1 MRYRDDS
8 EQDYCP
14 LIQRLVAKITLMG
27 SMTGVGMDDAE
38 WAASENVS
46 TRSLNHCSMIYNIVT
61 NDSQSPPM
69 RRTKL

>member
-27 SMTGVGMDDAE
+27 RMTGVGMGAE
-38 WAASENVS
+38 WEASENVS
-46 TRSLNHCSMIYNIVT
+46 TRSLNHRSMIYNIVT